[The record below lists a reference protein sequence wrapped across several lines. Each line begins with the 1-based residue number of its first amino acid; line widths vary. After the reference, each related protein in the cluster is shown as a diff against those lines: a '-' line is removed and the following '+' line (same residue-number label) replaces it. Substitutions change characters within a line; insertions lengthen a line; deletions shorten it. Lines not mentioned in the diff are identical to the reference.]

1 MGELITGQAATYV
14 EEMHVNT
21 EERYEIMCITKDV
34 QQIVTESGLK
44 MV

>member
-21 EERYEIMCITKDV
+21 QERYEIMCITKDV
-34 QQIVTESGLK
+34 CNG
-44 MV
+44 